1 MKSHL
6 NWWRKAARRRYSRAH
21 SVLASAYHDGREVS
35 QGLVR
40 AAHYYEAA
48 ARQRLAVA
56 QLYIAVMY
64 GDRLGVPRNE
74 IQAAAWF
81 RKAAD
86 QGHVAT

>member
-1 MKSHL
+1 M
-6 NWWRKAARRRYSRAH
+6 
-21 SVLASAYHDGREVS
+21 LASAYHDGRGVS
-35 QGLVR
+35 QGLAR
-40 AAHYYEAA
+40 AAYYYEAA

-64 GDRLGVPRNE
+64 GSSLGVPRNE

-86 QGHVAT
+86 LGNVAA